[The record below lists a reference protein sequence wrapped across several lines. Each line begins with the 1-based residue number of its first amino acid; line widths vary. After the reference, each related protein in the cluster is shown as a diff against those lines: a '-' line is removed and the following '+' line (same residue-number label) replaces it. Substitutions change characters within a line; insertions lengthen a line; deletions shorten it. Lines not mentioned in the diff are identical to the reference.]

1 MGQATLDDFLKG
13 EHDAIL
19 AAVAGRMRGDEDMA
33 GVAKHR
39 DLSEADLTSQVM
51 GFWLQGIRSDLTLG
65 CTVAMKQN
73 MEWLKS
79 FRAGHDLPFDGKAV
93 SRCFAEI
100 SDEIDSRLEEPR
112 LKAEYS
118 AYRAK
123 VERLIAGAFP
133 EGGRDEA

>member
-1 MGQATLDDFLKG
+1 MGRASLDEFLRD

-19 AAVAGRMRGDEDMA
+19 AAVSGRMRGDEDMA

-39 DLSEADLTSQVM
+39 DLSEADLTGQVM

-65 CTVAMKQN
+65 CTAAMEQN
-73 MEWLKS
+73 MQWLKS
-79 FRAGHDLPFDGKAV
+79 FRSGHDLPFDGRAV
-93 SRCFAEI
+93 RRCFAEI
-100 SDEIDSRLEEPR
+100 SDEIDSRLEEPG

-123 VERLIAGAFP
+123 VDGLIAAAFP
-133 EGGRDEA
+133 EGGRDDA